1 MRRLAL
7 LALAPLSL
15 SPLAC
20 GSTSSG
26 PTQTATF
33 STYAPQGCAYTVT
46 PPASRGFTDLALD
59 DPKAAVD
66 PTQDAPVRV
75 RIGLGGGATAG
86 QPGYADPTTSA
97 VFTWETAA
105 PTHAAQVRI
114 GTSAS
119 SMTDVHTGYSW
130 TTPPPTVGIGT
141 GEPPGYFH
149 EVHVCGL
156 QPGTTYFYQVGGG
169 AGAGAWSATQTF
181 GTPPAA
187 GPVLVGFSGDSRDDV
202 NVFQLVQERMRDAG
216 VQLQLM
222 SGDLVLW
229 GTQES
234 LYAEWL
240 DAIWKDPNDPTR
252 FLTLGQMPILSVG
265 GNHENQ
271 SSQYF
276 ANWALPGDG
285 DWAETYASFDLSS
298 AHVVLINDEAIATGT
313 GDETSTQLAW
323 LDADLAKADSN
334 RAARPFVVVVN
345 HRGEFSTSNHGMDS
359 DVLETRAQLAPLFA
373 RHHVDVVINGHDHN
387 YERTNP
393 IVPAAN
399 PADAPVVQSSPGAGT
414 TYVVCAGSG
423 AGAYEPGT
431 PAPWMNKTVGF
442 GTGTP
447 YVGVYGLL
455 SLDKGKLSLEAYGL
469 KAAGGGVAGDVLIDS
484 LVLMR

>member
-20 GSTSSG
+20 GSPSSSG
-26 PTQTATF
+26 PTQTVTF

-59 DPKAAVD
+59 DPNAAVD
-66 PTQDAPVRV
+66 PAQDAPVRV
-75 RIGLGGGATAG
+75 RIGLGGGTTAG

-105 PTHAAQVRI
+105 STNAAQVRI
-114 GTSAS
+114 GTSAT
-119 SMTDVHTGYSW
+119 SMSDVHTGYSW
-130 TTPPPTVGIGT
+130 TNPPPMIGFGA
-141 GEPPGYFH
+141 GEPPAYFH

-181 GTPPAA
+181 STAPAS
-187 GPVLVGFSGDSRDDV
+187 GPVLVGFSGDSRSDV
-202 NVFQLVQERMRDAG
+202 SVFQLVQERMKDAG
-216 VQLQLM
+216 VQLQLF
-222 SGDLVLW
+222 SGDLVDL
-229 GTQES
+229 GAEES
-234 LYAEWL
+234 LYSQWL
-240 DAIWKDPNDPTR
+240 DAIWKDPKNPTQ
-252 FLTLGQMPILSVG
+252 FLTLGQMPILAVG

-298 AHVVLINDEAIATGT
+298 AHIVMVNDEAIAVGP
-313 GDETSTQLAW
+313 GDETSAQLAW
-323 LDADLAKADSN
+323 LDADLAAADAN
-334 RAARPFVVVVN
+334 RAAHPFVVVVH
-345 HRGEFSTSNHGMDS
+345 HRGVFSTSNHGMDP
-359 DVLETRAQLAPLFA
+359 DVLETRSQLAPLFA
-373 RHHVDVVINGHDHN
+373 KHHVDLVINGHDHN
-387 YERTNP
+387 YERSNP
-393 IVPAAN
+393 LVPAAN
-399 PADAPVVQSSPGAGT
+399 PNDPPTVETSTTAGT

-423 AGAYEPGT
+423 ADAYSAGT
-431 PAPWMNKTVGF
+431 VTPWQHITVGF
-442 GTGTP
+442 GNGTP

-455 SLDKGKLSLEAYGL
+455 SLDKGKMSFKAYGL
-469 KAAGGGVAGDVLIDS
+469 KAAGGGVAGDGVIDS
-484 LVLMR
+484 WP